1 MSSNTDLKDDK
12 VLVRT
17 ASQELAAQELAAKQ
31 QNSAEDD
38 QDVRDEAYEIF
49 KRGGMNDEVD
59 PKESTRIARKFDL
72 YMLPTLCIMYG
83 LNYVD
88 KAALGWAVLFT
99 FKEDLGLTGDDY
111 SWVSSIFYFG
121 YIAGQYPASY
131 CLQRFPVG
139 KVIAFTC
146 LAWSVIMLAHIG
158 CTNYAGILVC
168 RFLLGVFEAPISGGF
183 VLFCSLF
190 YTRKEQIART
200 MIWGSM
206 QGIFYVIFGFV
217 SYGLGFSNS
226 DVLSEWQLVYLVL
239 GLASFLIGVVWLFWI
254 PDGPGKARFLSEE
267 DRVIAVK
274 RVAKNMMGTKT
285 YDWNWPQT
293 FECLRDPKTWFI
305 SIYLVLAMIPNGG
318 LTNFGTLVLADIV
331 NNRVETIAVGVG
343 QSFFSSG
350 QMLIYSIFA
359 IKYNNF
365 RTIGMTAP
373 LLLAI
378 AGLSAVYATEEGGA
392 AKWGRVFAY
401 WMINS
406 YAVTWP
412 FCLAV
417 FGSNYAGHT
426 KRASMS
432 MVLLIF
438 FAVGNIIGPFCFRE
452 SDAPRYTNALA
463 TILGCFCACFVV
475 GVLLRY
481 YLVWENNKRDK
492 KYGKVEMSGSDEERL
507 EGILNGM
514 KDQTD
519 ISNKQFRY
527 VL

>member
-1 MSSNTDLKDDK
+1 MTEARAATDVTSEELLKKQDLVDINEEVVGAGNTEVEGVK
-12 VLVRT
+12 
-17 ASQELAAQELAAKQ
+17 
-31 QNSAEDD
+31 
-38 QDVRDEAYEIF
+38 DEAFEIF
-49 KRGGMNDEVD
+49 QKGGMNDEID
-59 PKESTRIARKFDL
+59 PAESTRIARKFDF
-72 YMLPTLCIMYG
+72 YMLPTLCILYG

-99 FKEDLGLTGDDY
+99 FKEDLGLVGDQY

-131 CLQRFPVG
+131 CLQRYPAG
-139 KVIAFTC
+139 KVIASAC
-146 LAWSVIMLAHIG
+146 LGWSVIMLAHIG
-158 CTNYAGILVC
+158 CKNYAGILVC
-168 RFLLGVFEAPISGGF
+168 RFLLGVFEAPVSGGF

-190 YTRKEQIART
+190 YTRKEQVART

-206 QGIFYVIFGFV
+206 QGIFYIIFGFV
-217 SYGLGFSNS
+217 SYGLGHSS
-226 DVLSEWQLVYLVL
+226 SRVLSEWQLVYLVL
-239 GLASFLIGVVWLFWI
+239 GLASFIIGVVWIVFI
-254 PDGPGKARFLSEE
+254 PDSPGKARFLSEE
-267 DRVIAVK
+267 DKIIAVK
-274 RVAKNMMGTKT
+274 RVARNMMGTKT
-285 YDWNWPQT
+285 YDWQWPQT
-293 FECLRDPKTWFI
+293 YECLMDPKTWLI
-305 SIYLVLAMIPNGG
+305 AAYLVLAMIPNGG

-331 NNRVETIAVGVG
+331 HGRVESIAVGVG

-378 AGLSAVYATEEGGA
+378 AGLSAVYATEDHG

-401 WMINS
+401 WMVNS

-432 MVLLIF
+432 MVLLVF
-438 FAVGNIIGPFCFRE
+438 FAVGNIIGPFCFKS

-475 GVLLRY
+475 GILLRL
-481 YLVWENNKRDK
+481 YLIWENKRRDN
-492 KYGKVEMSGSDEERL
+492 KYGKVGDEASEDDRMA
-507 EGILNGM
+507 GILNGM

-519 ISNKQFRY
+519 MTNKQFRY